1 MVMGQNCFLGTLLTW
16 SVRRW
21 LVAAAVSLG
30 TFLVLG
36 LPTAVIANPVF
47 GRTIAPTPWA
57 MNVLI
62 ATSVLAGLLTATYVR
77 NDGPALIRS
86 RSVPDVVP
94 DPRAARRGAFGGLLA
109 YLAIGCPVCNKVVL
123 IALGATGAVRV
134 FAPVQP
140 YLAVAGLVAL
150 AWALVV
156 RLRGE
161 LACSLGTGPRTRQLG
176 TMVEAPEPRDTTPDS
191 EPVR

>member
-1 MVMGQNCFLGTLLTW
+1 M
-16 SVRRW
+16 
-21 LVAAAVSLG
+21 
-30 TFLVLG
+30 
-36 LPTAVIANPVF
+36 IANPVF

-77 NDGPALIRS
+77 NDGPALVRS
-86 RSVPDVVP
+86 PNVPDVLP
-94 DPRAARRGAFGGLLA
+94 DDHTARRGALGGLLA
-109 YLAIGCPVCNKVVL
+109 YLAIGCPVCNKIVL
-123 IALGATGAVRV
+123 IALGATGAVRF

-140 YLAVAGLVAL
+140 YLAAAGLIAL

-161 LACSLGTGPRTRQLG
+161 LTCSLRTGPARAKQAELAASGHEPADVTSEG
-176 TMVEAPEPRDTTPDS
+176 EAGR
-191 EPVR
+191 

>member
-1 MVMGQNCFLGTLLTW
+1 MGQNCFLGTLLTW

-21 LVAAAVSLG
+21 LVVVAVSLS
-30 TFLVLG
+30 TILVLG

-62 ATSVLAGLLTATYVR
+62 ATSILAGLLTATYVR

-94 DPRAARRGAFGGLLA
+94 DPRNARRGAVGGLLT

-123 IALGATGAVRV
+123 IALGATGAVRI

-140 YLAVAGLVAL
+140 YLAAAGLVAL

-161 LACSLGTGPRTRQLG
+161 LSCSLGPGPGARQQDPK
-176 TMVEAPEPRDTTPDS
+176 VVAPEPRDTAPNS

>member
-1 MVMGQNCFLGTLLTW
+1 MAQNCFLSTLLTW
-16 SVRRW
+16 SLRRW
-21 LVAAAVSLG
+21 LVAVAVGLG
-30 TFLVLG
+30 TLLALG

-47 GRTIAPTPWA
+47 GRSIAPTSWA
-57 MNVLI
+57 MDVLI
-62 ATSVLAGLLTATYVR
+62 VTSVLAGLLSATYVR

-86 RSVPDVVP
+86 RSVPDVVA
-94 DPRAARRGAFGGLLA
+94 DQGTARRGALGGLLA

-123 IALGATGAVRV
+123 IALGSTGAVRI

-140 YLAVAGLVAL
+140 YLAAAGVVAL
-150 AWALVV
+150 TWALVV

-161 LACSLGTGPRTRQLG
+161 LTCSLGTGPAQEERSATA
-176 TMVEAPEPRDTTPDS
+176 VVAPEPAETMPDG

>member
-1 MVMGQNCFLGTLLTW
+1 VSVGTL
-16 SVRRW
+16 
-21 LVAAAVSLG
+21 
-30 TFLVLG
+30 LVLG

-62 ATSVLAGLLTATYVR
+62 ATSILAGLLTATYVR
-77 NDGPALIRS
+77 NDGPAPIRS

-94 DPRAARRGAFGGLLA
+94 GPRSARSGALGGLLA

-123 IALGATGAVRV
+123 IALGATGAVRI

-140 YLAVAGLVAL
+140 YLAAAGLLAL

-161 LACSLGTGPRTRQLG
+161 LACSLGTGPRVTQRDA
-176 TMVEAPEPRDTTPDS
+176 MEVAPEPRDAITDD